1 MFPTDLIKSNNPLN
15 KIEMNK
21 QILTILI
28 YLICLPFFAQNAS
41 NQKFNLMPWPQEL
54 TTGIGNFIISKD
66 FTVNIVDKSN
76 KNKRVYEAVTR
87 FLRTLSNNTGIFID
101 QGFVYPDTN
110 YDNPSLLISF
120 DTTEEVRLGVD
131 ESYSLYITPKQIRI
145 NAKTDIGAM
154 HGLNTLLQLILVEN
168 NHFTFPV
175 LSINDSPRFEWR
187 GLMLDVSRHFMP
199 VDVVKRNLDA
209 MAYVKMNVFHWHL
222 YDDQGFRIES
232 KKLPDLTL
240 KGSDGLFYTQEQI
253 KDIVKYADDRGI
265 RVMPE
270 IDVPGHGTA
279 FATAYPEIASKDT
292 IYELE
297 RYAGIFNPT
306 LDPTNE
312 KTYEVLET
320 LFAEITP
327 LFPDVYF
334 HIGGDENEGHHWDEN
349 NDIQKFMK
357 ENNLKNNHE
366 LQTYFNI
373 RLQKILKKQGKI
385 LMGWDEIMTENMPKD
400 AIIHSW
406 RIVKEGQDLKQIEVA
421 KNGYKTVL
429 SSGYYIDLMLPAK
442 DHYLNDPIP
451 QENQLSKEQES
462 LIIGGEATM
471 WSELVTPLT
480 VDSRIWPRTAAIAE
494 RFWSSKKIR
503 DVENMYLRLNEISND
518 LEQIGILHQRNK
530 EVILRNIT
538 NYQDTRALN
547 DLANVSE
554 PFKIYTRNRGG
565 KQYKSYSPF
574 TLFADACNVDAI
586 DAIKFNALC
595 SEYLEKKSSESK
607 NEILSYFEKWKNIES
622 DLVKMAPK
630 APILFNILPYSQR
643 VSKISVLLEKA
654 LKNGKLTK
662 KEFDQVNEL
671 LDAKENPLTNLD
683 VEFAVKDTLKRLAL
697 YLLK

>member
-1 MFPTDLIKSNNPLN
+1 
-15 KIEMNK
+15 MNK
-21 QILTILI
+21 QILIILI
-28 YLICLPFFAQNAS
+28 YFLCLPLIAQSES
-41 NQKFNLMPWPQEL
+41 NQEYNLMPWPQEL
-54 TTGIGNFIISKD
+54 TEGVGNFIISKD

-76 KNKRVYEAVTR
+76 KNQRVYEAVTR

-101 QGFVYPDTN
+101 QGFVYKDTKN
-110 YDNPSLLISF
+110 ENPSLVISF
-120 DTTEEVRLGVD
+120 ETTEEVRLGVD
-131 ESYSLYITPKQIRI
+131 ESYSLNITPKQLRI

-154 HGLNTLLQLILVEN
+154 HGLNTLLQLISVKN
-168 NHFTFPV
+168 DHFTFPV
-175 LSINDSPRFEWR
+175 LTINDSPRFEWR
-187 GLMLDVSRHFMP
+187 GLMMDVARHFMP

-232 KKLPDLTL
+232 KKLPNLTL

-312 KTYEVLET
+312 KTYQVLET
-320 LFAEITP
+320 LFTEITP

-349 NDIQKFMK
+349 KDIQKFMK

-442 DHYLNDPIP
+442 DHYLNDPVP
-451 QENQLSKEQES
+451 EENNLSKEQES

-494 RFWSSKKIR
+494 RLWSTKEIR
-503 DVENMYLRLNEISND
+503 DVENMYQRLNEISND
-518 LEQIGILHQRNK
+518 LEQIGIMHQRNK
-530 EVILRNIT
+530 DVILRNIT
-538 NYQDTRALN
+538 NYQDTKALK
-547 DLANVSE
+547 DLSDVSE
-554 PFKIYTRNRGG
+554 PFKIYSRNQGG

-586 DAIKFNALC
+586 DAIRFNALC
-595 SEYLEKKSSESK
+595 SEYLEKKSIESK
-607 NEILSYFEKWKNIES
+607 NKLLSYFEKWKNIEP
-622 DLVKMAPK
+622 DLVKIAPK
-630 APILFNILPYSQR
+630 APILLNIIPYSTR
-643 VSKISVLLEKA
+643 VSKISA
-654 LKNGKLTK
+654 LFENGLKIGKLSK
-662 KEFDQVNEL
+662 MELDQVNKL
-671 LDAKENPLTNLD
+671 LNDKEDPLTNLD
-683 VEFAVKDTLKRLAL
+683 VDFAVTEALKSLAL
-697 YLLK
+697 DLSK

>member
-1 MFPTDLIKSNNPLN
+1 MKNLFLI
-15 KIEMNK
+15 
-21 QILTILI
+21 ILI
-28 YLICLPFFAQNAS
+28 YLGCLPSFAQNS
-41 NQKFNLMPWPQEL
+41 NNEKYNLMPWPQEL
-54 TTGIGNFIISKD
+54 VEADGNFAITKD
-66 FTVNIVDKSN
+66 FTINIIDKSN
-76 KNKRVYEAVTR
+76 KNQRVYEATTR
-87 FLRTLSNNTGIFID
+87 FLRTLTNKTGVFID
-101 QGFVYPDTN
+101 QGFVYRDTKN
-110 YDNPSLLISF
+110 ENPSLLVSF
-120 DTTEEVRLGVD
+120 DTTEEVKLGID
-131 ESYSLYITPKQIRI
+131 ESYALTISPKQIKI
-145 NAKTDIGAM
+145 SAKTDIGAM
-154 HGLNTLLQLILVEN
+154 HGLNTLLQLISVESGS
-168 NHFTFPV
+168 FVFPT
-175 LSINDSPRFEWR
+175 LSIKDAPRFEWR
-187 GLMLDVSRHFMP
+187 GLMLDAARHFMP

-232 KKLPDLTL
+232 KKLLNLTL
-240 KGSDGLFYTQEQI
+240 KASDGLFYTQEQI
-253 KDIVKYADDRGI
+253 KDIVKYADNLGI

-349 NDIQKFMK
+349 IDIQKFMK

-373 RLQKILKKQGKI
+373 RLQKILQKQGKI

-406 RIVKEGQDLKQIEVA
+406 RIVKEGQDPKQIEVA

-429 SSGYYIDLMLPAK
+429 SSGYYIDLLFPAE
-442 DHYLNDPIP
+442 DHYLNDPVPIGS
-451 QENQLSKEQES
+451 NLTKEQEK

-494 RFWSSKKIR
+494 RFWSAKDIR
-503 DVENMYLRLNEISND
+503 DVANMYQRMGIISND
-518 LEQIGILHQRNK
+518 LEQIGILHLRNK
-530 EVILRNIT
+530 EVILRNIS
-538 NYQDTRALN
+538 NYQDTKALN
-547 DLANVSE
+547 ELVNVSE
-554 PFKIYTRNRGG
+554 PFKFYTRNNGG
-565 KQYKSYSPF
+565 KQYKSFSPF

-595 SEYLEKKSSESK
+595 SAYLENKSSESK
-607 NEILSYFEKWKNIES
+607 NEILSYFEKWKNIEA
-622 DLVKMAPK
+622 DLVKIAPK
-630 APILFNILPYSQR
+630 APILLNILPYSQR
-643 VSKISVLLEKA
+643 VSKISVLFEKA
-654 LKNGKLTK
+654 LKSGKLSK
-662 KEFDQVNEL
+662 KEFDQANEL
-671 LDAKENPLTNLD
+671 LDAKEDPLTNLD
-683 VEFAVKDTLKRLAL
+683 VDFAVTDALKGLAL